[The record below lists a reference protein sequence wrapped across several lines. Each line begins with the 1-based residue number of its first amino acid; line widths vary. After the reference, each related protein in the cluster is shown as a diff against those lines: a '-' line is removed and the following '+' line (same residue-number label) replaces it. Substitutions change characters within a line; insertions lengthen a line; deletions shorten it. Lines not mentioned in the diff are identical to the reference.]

1 MLMEQAYKGPE
12 RRVEQRRKSEDRRE
26 MLRFE
31 PTKDPRRTGKD
42 RRVKSIWDNRNG
54 F

>member
-12 RRVEQRRKSEDRRE
+12 RRIQQRRQSEDRRD

-42 RRVKSIWDNRNG
+42 RRIKSIWDTRNG